1 MSEET
6 TTTTVATKAPAVAF
20 KDLLIPL
27 SIIISGV
34 AIGMGLYFGTGSA
47 APQGA
52 AGVAKNAPQE
62 APAADT
68 TDKINPV
75 TEADWIKGNVNA
87 RVKIVEYSDFECP
100 FCKRHH
106 ETMKVI
112 AEKYGDQVAWVFR
125 QFPLEQLHQKA
136 MPVAIASECVG
147 ELGGDAAFWTFTDR
161 YFEET
166 LTNDRTNIET
176 LIPTLVAET
185 GVNKARFTECFESE
199 RTKSA
204 VEEDVADAVETGGRG
219 TPWSVLI
226 GPDGKTYPI
235 NGAQPASVIEQ
246 TIEAALQ
253 SA

>member
-6 TTTTVATKAPAVAF
+6 PTTTIKNSTIAL
-20 KDLLIPL
+20 KDLLVPL
-27 SIIISGV
+27 SIVIAGAAV
-34 AIGMGLYFGTGSA
+34 GLGLYFGTGSS
-47 APQGA
+47 APQPA
-52 AGVAKNAPQE
+52 AGVARNTAEE

-68 TDKINPV
+68 TNKINPV
-75 TEADWIKGNVNA
+75 TDADWIKGNVNA
-87 RVKIVEYSDFECP
+87 PVKIVEYSDFECP
-100 FCKRHH
+100 FCQRHH

-147 ELGGDAAFWTFTDR
+147 ELGGDTAFWIFTDR

-176 LIPTLVAET
+176 LIPTLVAEA
-185 GVNKARFTECFESE
+185 GVNQARFTECYESE
-199 RTKSA
+199 RTKPA

>member
-1 MSEET
+1 MSEGTPT
-6 TTTTVATKAPAVAF
+6 TAAKDSSVAL

-27 SIIISGV
+27 SIIIAGA
-34 AIGMGLYFGTGSA
+34 AIGLGLYFGAGSGPA
-47 APQGA
+47 AD
-52 AGVAKNAPQE
+52 GVAKNVAPE
-62 APAADT
+62 EPAVDT
-68 TDKINPV
+68 SDKINPV
-75 TEADWIKGNVNA
+75 TDADWIKGSVDA
-87 RVKIVEYSDFECP
+87 PVKIVEYSDFECP

-106 ETMKVI
+106 DTMKTVT
-112 AEKYGDQVAWVFR
+112 EKYGDKVAWVFR

-147 ELGGDAAFWTFTDR
+147 DLGGDTAFWTFTDR

-166 LTNDRTNIET
+166 LTNDRTNIDT

-185 GVNKARFTECFESE
+185 GVNKNAFTECFESE
-199 RTKSA
+199 RTKAA

-219 TPWSVLI
+219 TPWSILI

-235 NGAQPASVIEQ
+235 SGAQPASVIEQ

-253 SA
+253 SV

>member
-1 MSEET
+1 MSEGTPT
-6 TTTTVATKAPAVAF
+6 TAAAKNSSVAF

-27 SIIISGV
+27 SIIIAGA
-34 AIGMGLYFGTGSA
+34 AIGLGLYFGAGSGPSA
-47 APQGA
+47 DGL
-52 AGVAKNAPQE
+52 AKNAAPE
-62 APAADT
+62 APAVDT
-68 TDKINPV
+68 SDKINPV
-75 TEADWIKGNVNA
+75 TEADWIKGSVDA
-87 RVKIVEYSDFECP
+87 PVKIVEYSDFECP

-106 ETMKVI
+106 DTMKTVT
-112 AEKYGDQVAWVFR
+112 EKYGDKVAWVFR

-147 ELGGDAAFWTFTDR
+147 ELGGDTAFWMFTDR

-176 LIPTLVAET
+176 LIPTLVSET
-185 GVNKARFTECFESE
+185 GINKTAFTECFETE
-199 RTKSA
+199 RTKAA

-219 TPWSVLI
+219 TPWSILI

-253 SA
+253 SV